1 MSGAE
6 HSRPMRWG
14 GPPPA
19 GSTGGREDDA
29 VDTPGERI
37 GSPLP
42 ADDEAAGSTS
52 ATTRPQPG
60 PVGVPGRNQ
69 GHPAAVPDDGRPAGR
84 QTEAVGDATGENVI
98 GENLTG
104 QEFPEPQRAGVDAT
118 DGLPTRQRP
127 GRGGRGGRGSF
138 ARELPL
144 LVLIAFLLA
153 LLIKAFLVQAF
164 WIPTV
169 SMERTLLV
177 NDRVLVNKLVYRFRD
192 VHRGEIVVFNGDGTG
207 FERAEVLVTPPGN
220 VFSRAL
226 RSVQGMLGLGAPS
239 DKDFIKRVIGVGGDT
254 VACCDAQG
262 RVTVNGQPLD
272 EPYVYENSPLGGG
285 REFEPVKVPPGE
297 LWVMGDHRGES
308 SDSRVNGTI
317 PQSKV
322 VGRAFVRV
330 WPLSRM
336 AILSPPN
343 IFAAAGA
350 QAAGAAPL
358 AGAGLAGAA
367 MVGVATTARRRRAS
381 PGTLPTRPVKR
392 LGRNAGDDNGDGPSA
407 HRDGRRSR
415 WRPAARRGRPAAAPP
430 AVRADRRGGPR

>member
-14 GPPPA
+14 EPPPA

-29 VDTPGERI
+29 ADPPGERT
-37 GSPLP
+37 GSPP
-42 ADDEAAGSTS
+42 
-52 ATTRPQPG
+52 
-60 PVGVPGRNQ
+60 
-69 GHPAAVPDDGRPAGR
+69 PAAVPDDGRPSVRPA
-84 QTEAVGDATGENVI
+84 EAAGDATGENVI
-98 GENLTG
+98 GENMTG
-104 QEFPEPQRAGVDAT
+104 QEFQELPEPQRAGVDA
-118 DGLPTRQRP
+118 P
-127 GRGGRGGRGSF
+127 GGPPARRRLRVGGRGGRGSF

-207 FERAEVLVTPPGN
+207 FERAETLITPPGN

-262 RVTVNGQPLD
+262 RVTVNGKPLD

-336 AILSPPN
+336 GILSPPD

-350 QAAGAAPL
+350 HAAATVPL
-358 AGAGLAGAA
+358 AGTGLTGAA
-367 MVGVATTARRRRAS
+367 VVGAATTARRRRGA
-381 PGTLPTRPVKR
+381 PGSLPTRPAKR
-392 LGRNAGDDNGDGPSA
+392 LGRNTGGDSGDVPSV
-407 HRDGRRSR
+407 RRYGYLGRP
-415 WRPAARRGRPAAAPP
+415 WRRPARRGRRPAGGPP
-430 AVRADRRGGPR
+430 SVRADRRGGQR